1 VYKIEMLRIIL
12 KFFVIFFLFNL
23 PVLSKDYNNIIISG
37 NDRISND
44 TILIFADIPVV
55 KFLNN
60 NSINS
65 ILKNIYDSGF
75 FNDVN
80 VKIEGDN
87 LLIQVNENPIIQT
100 VFINGIKAKKI
111 KERVNDI
118 LLLKDRSSFNIS
130 LVKKDEVSIL
140 NLLKEMGYYFSD
152 LTSSIEELENNK
164 INLNYNVELGGKAKI
179 SKISFLGQKIFKDR
193 KLRNIIVSEEY
204 KFWKVISGGKFL
216 NENLVNYDKRLLEN
230 FYKNS
235 GYYNVNINSSF
246 ANYLGND
253 EFELIYNIS
262 SGKKYFFNT
271 IDLKLPTDYD
281 SSNFEQLNSL
291 FNKLKG
297 KKYSLASIESIL
309 SELDKIVLNDEYEF
323 LKSSVTEE
331 INDNLINL
339 TFNIQESEKFYVEKI
354 NIFGNNITREEVIR
368 NNLIVDEGDA
378 FNEILHKKSINNIKS
393 LNIFGNVASEVLTGD
408 SDNQK
413 IINITIDE
421 KSTGEISAGAG
432 VGTSG
437 GSIGFGVKENNFL
450 GRGIKFGTD
459 LLVSEESIRG
469 LVSLNNPNYKG
480 SNRSLDF
487 SLQSTVT
494 DRLTNFGYKSNKSGF
509 TVSSNFEYYDDLF
522 LSTGV
527 SSYVEKLETDST
539 ASANMKK
546 QKGSYFDTF
555 FNYTFNYDKRN
566 QKFKTTDGY
575 RSMFTQNFPLIS
587 ESFTLTN
594 TFNHKIYNEWLNENV
609 ATFGFYASA
618 TNSLSGKN
626 VKLSDRLFIPAN
638 KLRGFESG
646 KAGPKDGAD
655 YVGGNYLI
663 TFNASTTLPQI
674 LPNLQNADFSLF
686 FDAANIWGL
695 DYDSTLG
702 QDNRLRS
709 SIGLAVDLYTPIGPL
724 NFSLTEVISKDSKD
738 ITERFRFNLG
748 TTF

>member
-1 VYKIEMLRIIL
+1 MKILTFGIYRNVVHLI
-12 KFFVIFFLFNL
+12 
-23 PVLSKDYNNIIISG
+23 NIIS
-37 NDRISND
+37 
-44 TILIFADIPVV
+44 V
-55 KFLNN
+55 KN
-60 NSINS
+60 
-65 ILKNIYDSGF
+65 
-75 FNDVN
+75 
-80 VKIEGDN
+80 
-87 LLIQVNENPIIQT
+87 
-100 VFINGIKAKKI
+100 
-111 KERVNDI
+111 
-118 LLLKDRSSFNIS
+118 
-130 LVKKDEVSIL
+130 DEVAIL
-140 NLLKEMGYYFSD
+140 NLLKEMGYYFSN
-152 LTSSIEELENNK
+152 LTSSIEDLENNK
-164 INLNYNVELGGKAKI
+164 INLNYNIELGAKAKI
-179 SKISFLGQKIFKDR
+179 SKISFLGEKIFKDR

-230 FYKNS
+230 FFKNS
-235 GYYNVNINSSF
+235 GYYDVNINSSF

-271 IDLKLPTDYD
+271 INLKLPTDYD

-291 FNKLKG
+291 FSKLKG
-297 KKYSLASIESIL
+297 KKYSLVSIESIL
-309 SELDKIVLNDEYEF
+309 NELDKIVLNDEYEF

-378 FNEILHKKSINNIKS
+378 FNELLHTKSINNIKS
-393 LNIFGNVASEVLTGD
+393 LNIFGNVDSEVLNGD

-413 IINITIDE
+413 IINITINE

-459 LLVSEESIRG
+459 LLISEESIRG

-487 SLQSTVT
+487 SLESTVT

-522 LSTGV
+522 LASGI

-555 FNYTFNYDKRN
+555 FNYTFDYDKRN

-594 TFNHKIYNEWLNENV
+594 TFNHKIYNEWLKENV

-618 TNSLSGKN
+618 THSLSGKN

-724 NFSLTEVISKDSKD
+724 NFSLTEAITKGNND
-738 ITERFRFNLG
+738 ITESFRFNIG

>member
-1 VYKIEMLRIIL
+1 MFRIIL
-12 KFFVIFFLFNL
+12 KFFVIFFLFHL
-23 PVLSKDYNNIIISG
+23 PVLSKDYNNIIITG

-44 TILIFADIPVV
+44 TILIFADIPEV
-55 KFLNN
+55 KFLND

-80 VKIEGDN
+80 IKIEGDN
-87 LLIQVNENPIIQT
+87 LLIKVNENPIIQT

-111 KERVNDI
+111 KEKVNDI

-130 LVKKDEVSIL
+130 LVKKDEISIL
-140 NLLKEMGYYFSD
+140 NLLKEMGYYFSN
-152 LTSSIEELENNK
+152 LTSSIEDLENNK
-164 INLNYNVELGGKAKI
+164 INLNYNIELGAKAKI
-179 SKISFLGQKIFKDR
+179 SKISFLGEKIFKDR

-230 FYKNS
+230 FFKNS
-235 GYYNVNINSSF
+235 GYYDVNINSSF
-246 ANYLGND
+246 ANYLGKD

-271 IDLKLPTDYD
+271 INLKLPTDYD

-291 FNKLKG
+291 FSKLKG
-297 KKYSLASIESIL
+297 KKYSLVSIESIL
-309 SELDKIVLNDEYEF
+309 NELDKIVLNDEYEF

-378 FNEILHKKSINNIKS
+378 FNELLHTKSINNIKS
-393 LNIFGNVASEVLTGD
+393 LNIFGNVDSEVLNGD

-413 IINITIDE
+413 IINITINE

-459 LLVSEESIRG
+459 LLISEESIRG

-487 SLQSTVT
+487 SLESTVT

-522 LSTGV
+522 LATGI

-555 FNYTFNYDKRN
+555 FNYTFDYDKRN

-594 TFNHKIYNEWLNENV
+594 TFNHKVYNEWLKENV

-618 TNSLSGKN
+618 THSLSGKN

-655 YVGGNYLI
+655 YVGGNYLV
-663 TFNASTTLPQI
+663 TFNVSTTLPQI